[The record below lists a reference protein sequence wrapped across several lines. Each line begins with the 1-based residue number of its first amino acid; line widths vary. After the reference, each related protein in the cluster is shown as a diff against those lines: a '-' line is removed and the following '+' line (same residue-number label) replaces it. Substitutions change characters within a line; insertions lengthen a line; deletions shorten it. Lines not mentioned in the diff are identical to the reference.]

1 MQLKVVVKKE
11 EVKPKILEVKK
22 EEVKI
27 PETKQENVIL
37 PQAQNLQQIKEVQTP
52 TPVSLDSLKDKL
64 KESVSITKDKS
75 ASPEKMNELKDFIS
89 TVTKPK
95 VEDVEVQKPEM
106 KVEVQ
111 EEIKK
116 EIQQENKIPKPPEP
130 PTFSIPKPP
139 EPTPSTPNIPM
150 PDTILKVPVKEVP
163 EDVLRKILE

>member
-1 MQLKVVVKKE
+1 MKTLLEYYTALLEAQDYENMFKSFLDDVKK
-11 EVKPKILEVKK
+11 I
-22 EEVKI
+22 
-27 PETKQENVIL
+27 
-37 PQAQNLQQIKEVQTP
+37 
-52 TPVSLDSLKDKL
+52 
-64 KESVSITKDKS
+64 
-75 ASPEKMNELKDFIS
+75 
-89 TVTKPK
+89 
-95 VEDVEVQKPEM
+95 DVDNNHADYTTDLAYK
-106 KVEVQ
+106 